1 MASIKD
7 LYDFIERAE
16 RSRKYPT
23 STAQGLKAA
32 INIFNAELN
41 DDEKGSLDIF
51 KQNIDQIYQ
60 SVFNK
65 NKSLTASS
73 LATYKSRALK
83 TISDYEKYGTDA
95 TKMSNWSP
103 KVQTRVK
110 HTDKQS
116 MPTSAHDSSDAGQPE
131 VLPIVSRGMH
141 KLELALRPDVKFILI
156 VPYDLRNNE
165 VETIHAI
172 LGSLATGADTRTKET
187 SKDE

>member
-7 LYDFIERAE
+7 IYDFIERAE

-23 STAQGLKAA
+23 GTAQGLKAA

-41 DDEKGSLDIF
+41 DDEKSSLDLF

-103 KVQTRVK
+103 KVQTRAK
-110 HTDKQS
+110 RADKQVTTAS
-116 MPTSAHDSSDAGQPE
+116 MDSSNDISYPE
-131 VLPIVSRGMH
+131 ALPAASNGMH
-141 KLELALRPDVKFILI
+141 KLELALRPNIKFTLI
-156 VPYDLRNNE
+156 VPYDLRKSE
-165 VETIHAI
+165 VKTLHTI
-172 LGSLATGADTRTKET
+172 LGSLATDADTTTREELKNE
-187 SKDE
+187 